1 MVIKSSPNPSYSSK
15 ILIVAGYVNAERT
28 TPALAASDLSVPVLT
43 PLVVELEIELLVP
56 ILKVLLIFLFK
67 LKLRLIF
74 LYPDV

>member
-1 MVIKSSPNPSYSSK
+1 M
-15 ILIVAGYVNAERT
+15 LIVAGYVNAERT